1 MDQCV
6 SVIVPIYMVEPYL
19 KRAVDSIRNQTYQN
33 LEIILVDD
41 GSKDQC
47 GRICDDYAKADNR
60 IVVIHKENGGLS
72 DARNAGLDIA
82 RGEYIMF
89 VDSDD
94 YIAPD
99 CVETLLGCLKEHD
112 ADVSM
117 CSYAVTDST
126 EFDESIFAAGRNNE
140 KEKKQSK
147 EWKIKTDNHK
157 SDGHEYDGSVEIC
170 DRRKLLSN
178 LYDAN
183 HRDATYF
190 IVSWNKI
197 YKASLWDGIRFP
209 KGKIHED
216 EATTYKIYDRAR
228 KGVYL
233 HRPLYGYFTAP
244 DSITRARFNI
254 KRLQWMDALDDRIA
268 YFENKLTESQNKT
281 RNYSELINGNWK
293 ENKQVAIQE
302 KPEKKIEKEL
312 LEKDTEEQNTEEEN
326 IEELDFLQDQIA
338 CAKRA
343 RADAAIHY
351 YYPLKDELPMERDA
365 AKRLKKYVYQE
376 WKNEKRPGYLIF
388 SLSAPLYRLIT
399 NIDRDWK
406 ERIFQILCILLF
418 AWLTFLCFY
427 KLDVKYVDPWDE
439 ARHGVN
445 AYEMLKQGHLI
456 ESTYRYE
463 TDYYNLK
470 PPLSMWSIML
480 SMLIFG
486 KNVFSLRLASVLCY
500 LILALAVVC
509 FARKRYG
516 KTAALFSLMLLAANT
531 TPFIAHMVRA
541 GDADSLYVL
550 LFSLAMLCMLQ
561 IRENHQKLYWCGFFF
576 ALAFLTKSF
585 HAGVIVAIG
594 GLYLL
599 LTGELKR
606 IKLWEY
612 LKFFASF
619 VIPLGLWVL
628 GRICVDGTAFL
639 KEMWLTDVLGRS
651 QSGFGSNEAGFSYY
665 FSYFIGNMTK
675 SVPVYRVAL
684 VLLLLA
690 SCILLIVKVADAKKQ
705 TDAKKKKDVSFF
717 KHLKGCLFHRDV
729 IGMSLWILVP
739 ALAFSLV
746 RTKLLWYQYPSVT
759 ALLIVTGIVTGI
771 VCEKKQIPLFFRLG
785 IGLATVVTACH
796 FSYSLFQTFEAYGKD
811 GYMTNDFQL
820 LIQDVAAD
828 EASGDFYTAVYRALP
843 TDDPNHPIDSK
854 WAQQDVFVAEAYG
867 DYHCDDGGFD
877 GMIFNSVSRDLAPVS
892 DILFTTTQLYD
903 FYMSNMEYDVNMQVI
918 GRRGEYVAVEIIP

>member
-1 MDQCV
+1 MEQCV

-41 GSKDQC
+41 GSKDRC
-47 GRICDDYAKADNR
+47 GEICDNYAKTDNR

-82 RGEYIMF
+82 HGEYIMF

-94 YIAPD
+94 YIASD

-126 EFDESIFAAGRNNE
+126 EFDESIFFVGNDRRNEDKTEKGKKRNSKCDRQKLGRYKSDE
-140 KEKKQSK
+140 L
-147 EWKIKTDNHK
+147 K
-157 SDGHEYDGSVEIC
+157 SDGHECDGSVEIC

-233 HRPLYGYFTAP
+233 HLPLYGYFTAP

-268 YFENKLTESQNKT
+268 YFENKL
-281 RNYSELINGNWK
+281 
-293 ENKQVAIQE
+293 
-302 KPEKKIEKEL
+302 EL
-312 LEKDTEEQNTEEEN
+312 LEKDTEEQNIEEQN
-326 IEELDFLQDQIA
+326 IEALDFLQDQIA

-376 WKNEKRPGYLIF
+376 WKNEKRPGYLMF

-399 NIDRDWK
+399 NIDRDQK
-406 ERIFQILCILLF
+406 ERVFQILCLLLF

-445 AYEMLKQGHLI
+445 AYEMLKQGNLI

-486 KNVFSLRLASVLCY
+486 KNVFSLRFASVLCY

-550 LFSLAMLCMLQ
+550 LFSLSMLCMLQ
-561 IRENHQKLYWCGFFF
+561 IRENHRNLYWCGFFF

-606 IKLWEY
+606 IKVREY

-619 VIPLGLWVL
+619 VIPLGLWVF

-675 SVPVYRVAL
+675 SIPVYRVAL
-684 VLLLLA
+684 I
-690 SCILLIVKVADAKKQ
+690 ILVIAGVILFLSKIMNVKTKQ
-705 TDAKKKKDVSFF
+705 NLPLPQAVCQ
-717 KHLKGCLFHRDV
+717 CLFHRDV

-739 ALAFSLV
+739 TLAFSVV

-759 ALLIVTGIVTGI
+759 ALLIVTGIVIGI
-771 VCEKKQIPLFFRLG
+771 VCEKKQIPLLFRMG

-796 FSYSLFQTFEAYGKD
+796 FSYSLFQTFESYGKD

-820 LIQDVAAD
+820 LIQDVAAGQD
-828 EASGDFYTAVYRALP
+828 SGDFYTAVYRALP

-867 DYHCDDGGFD
+867 EYHCDDGGFE

-903 FYMSNMEYDVNMQVI
+903 FYMSNMEDDVNIQVI

>member
-216 EATTYKIYDRAR
+216 EATTYKIYDRAK
-228 KGVYL
+228 KGIYL
-233 HRPLYGYFTAP
+233 HKPLYGYYTAP

-268 YFENKLTESQNKT
+268 YFENKLTESQ
-281 RNYSELINGNWK
+281 
-293 ENKQVAIQE
+293 
-302 KPEKKIEKEL
+302 
-312 LEKDTEEQNTEEEN
+312 N

-376 WKNEKRPGYLIF
+376 WKNEKRPSYLIF

-619 VIPLGLWVL
+619 VIPLGLWAL

-675 SVPVYRVAL
+675 SIPVYRGAL

-739 ALAFSLV
+739 TLAFSLV

-877 GMIFNSVSRDLAPVS
+877 GMIFNSASRDLAPVS

>member
-47 GRICDDYAKADNR
+47 GGICDDYAKADNR

-94 YIAPD
+94 YIASD

-268 YFENKLTESQNKT
+268 YFENKLTESQN
-281 RNYSELINGNWK
+281 
-293 ENKQVAIQE
+293 
-302 KPEKKIEKEL
+302 
-312 LEKDTEEQNTEEEN
+312 

-376 WKNEKRPGYLIF
+376 WKSEKRPGYLIF

-399 NIDRDWK
+399 NIDRDQK
-406 ERIFQILCILLF
+406 ERVFQILCLLLF

-445 AYEMLKQGHLI
+445 AYEMLKQGNLI

-599 LTGELKR
+599 VTGELKR
-606 IKLWEY
+606 IKFREY

-619 VIPLGLWVL
+619 VIPLGLWAL

-665 FSYFIGNMTK
+665 FSYFIGKMTK
-675 SVPVYRVAL
+675 SIPVYRVAL
-684 VLLLLA
+684 VLLLLVA
-690 SCILLIVKVADAKKQ
+690 GILLIVKVADAKKQ

-771 VCEKKQIPLFFRLG
+771 VCEKKQIPLLFRLG

-820 LIQDVAAD
+820 LIQDVAAGED
-828 EASGDFYTAVYRALP
+828 SGDFYTAVYRALP

-854 WAQQDVFVAEAYG
+854 WAQQDVFLAEAYG

>member
-1 MDQCV
+1 MNSYLKEKPV
-6 SVIVPIYMVEPYL
+6 ISVIIPVYNT
-19 KRAVDSIRNQTYQN
+19 DSEQFKKCIESICSQTFEQFEAIVIN
-33 LEIILVDD
+33 D
-41 GSKDQC
+41 GSDDEHSLMIHEVCSGDARIKVKD
-47 GRICDDYAKADNR
+47 K
-60 IVVIHKENGGLS
+60 VNGGVS
-72 DARNAGLDIA
+72 SARNLGIA
-82 RGEYIMF
+82 TATGEYIMF

-216 EATTYKIYDRAR
+216 EATTYKIYDRAK
-228 KGVYL
+228 KGIYL
-233 HRPLYGYFTAP
+233 HKPLYGYFTAP

-268 YFENKLTESQNKT
+268 YFENKLTESQ
-281 RNYSELINGNWK
+281 
-293 ENKQVAIQE
+293 
-302 KPEKKIEKEL
+302 
-312 LEKDTEEQNTEEEN
+312 N

-376 WKNEKRPGYLIF
+376 WKSEKRPGYLIF

-399 NIDRDWK
+399 NIDRDQK
-406 ERIFQILCILLF
+406 ERVFQILCLLLF

-445 AYEMLKQGHLI
+445 AYEMLKQGNLI

-463 TDYYNLK
+463 TDDYNLK

-599 LTGELKR
+599 VTGELKR

-619 VIPLGLWVL
+619 VIPLGLWAL

-651 QSGFGSNEAGFSYY
+651 QSGFGSNEAGFFYY

-675 SVPVYRVAL
+675 SIPVYRVAL

-690 SCILLIVKVADAKKQ
+690 AGILLIVKVADAKKQ

-771 VCEKKQIPLFFRLG
+771 VCEKKQISLFFRLG

-903 FYMSNMEYDVNMQVI
+903 FYMSNMEYDVNMKVI

>member
-216 EATTYKIYDRAR
+216 EATTYKIYDRAK
-228 KGVYL
+228 KGIYL
-233 HRPLYGYFTAP
+233 HKPLYGYFTAP

-268 YFENKLTESQNKT
+268 YFENKLTESQ
-281 RNYSELINGNWK
+281 
-293 ENKQVAIQE
+293 
-302 KPEKKIEKEL
+302 
-312 LEKDTEEQNTEEEN
+312 N

-376 WKNEKRPGYLIF
+376 WKSEKRPGYLIF

-445 AYEMLKQGHLI
+445 AYEMLKQGNLI

-531 TPFIAHMVRA
+531 TPFIAHMVRS

-585 HAGVIVAIG
+585 HAGVIVVIG

-599 LTGELKR
+599 VTGELKR

-675 SVPVYRVAL
+675 SIPVYRVAL

-690 SCILLIVKVADAKKQ
+690 AGILLIVKVADAKKQ

-820 LIQDVAAD
+820 LIQDVAAG
-828 EASGDFYTAVYRALP
+828 ESSGDFYTAVYRALP